1 MKLPTFKNINNTHSN
16 PVYKNLY
23 EVNFIS
29 ENQEINKTIFEAV
42 NFKIDDSICSVI
54 INDHKYIKLELL
66 DKIRYLVVSIFD
78 QTGSVIKNM
87 KIEVNFKK
95 YLYEL
100 SWGKDEFSQVT
111 IIFNIVN
118 LETTID
124 INAQT
129 IVKELIRDLKLNN
142 ILDSSEKN

>member
-23 EVNFIS
+23 EVHFIS

-42 NFKIDDSICSVI
+42 NFKIDDNICSVI